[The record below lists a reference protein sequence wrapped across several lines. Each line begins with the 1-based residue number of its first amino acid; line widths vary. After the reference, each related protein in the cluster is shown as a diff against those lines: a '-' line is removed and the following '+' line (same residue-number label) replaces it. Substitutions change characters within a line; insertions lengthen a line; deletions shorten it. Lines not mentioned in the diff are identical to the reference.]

1 MNRKFSWLLSLLCFG
16 LFAVPTFAQCND
28 QHDRPCWSLQYILY
42 AAETDFREFVPSKPL
57 KSSDPKTATPN
68 PDLTVGASHVPC
80 HMDYWANYV
89 AVYMC
94 SSEMPVQEAEEWYA
108 KTMENLHELQYLWQF
123 RVSTGEPA
131 DAAQYVDAGPPGCD
145 IPDVETIKY
154 GTYHIEGPFIK
165 EGPYLGQCPLH
176 LQTVQLGD
184 GRAKV
189 SFWLNSYTSANL
201 ARNPG
206 PSKNALPSHADS
218 QVLRAAS
225 STPTNVDSPA
235 PESADAMAPAGSA
248 ASVAEASTQPV
259 AKKSTE
265 PTAAARG
272 GCDDLCQGL
281 KKILEHRRSAFRG
294 IGAGINSGSR
304 DTRSV
309 TAGATAVSP
318 GNGSPASAAVDAL
331 LKLSGAASCLIKS
344 APMADSLSSA
354 KNAAASR
361 PRVAAVS
368 TDAALISSAAADPST
383 PQYVCYWPQ
392 KSEGT
397 AESQFFDLVGLLQVL
412 IPSTWSSE
420 QRVEADELS
429 GAQITVW
436 AARDAS
442 NRAAIGLYLSG
453 KSVGLHISSGD

>member
-1 MNRKFSWLLSLLCFG
+1 
-16 LFAVPTFAQCND
+16 
-28 QHDRPCWSLQYILY
+28 
-42 AAETDFREFVPSKPL
+42 
-57 KSSDPKTATPN
+57 
-68 PDLTVGASHVPC
+68 
-80 HMDYWANYV
+80 
-89 AVYMC
+89 
-94 SSEMPVQEAEEWYA
+94 
-108 KTMENLHELQYLWQF
+108 
-123 RVSTGEPA
+123 
-131 DAAQYVDAGPPGCD
+131 
-145 IPDVETIKY
+145 
-154 GTYHIEGPFIK
+154 
-165 EGPYLGQCPLH
+165 
-176 LQTVQLGD
+176 
-184 GRAKV
+184 
-189 SFWLNSYTSANL
+189 
-201 ARNPG
+201 
-206 PSKNALPSHADS
+206 
-218 QVLRAAS
+218 
-225 STPTNVDSPA
+225 
-235 PESADAMAPAGSA
+235 
-248 ASVAEASTQPV
+248 
-259 AKKSTE
+259 
-265 PTAAARG
+265 
-272 GCDDLCQGL
+272 
-281 KKILEHRRSAFRG
+281 
-294 IGAGINSGSR
+294 
-304 DTRSV
+304 
-309 TAGATAVSP
+309 
-318 GNGSPASAAVDAL
+318 L